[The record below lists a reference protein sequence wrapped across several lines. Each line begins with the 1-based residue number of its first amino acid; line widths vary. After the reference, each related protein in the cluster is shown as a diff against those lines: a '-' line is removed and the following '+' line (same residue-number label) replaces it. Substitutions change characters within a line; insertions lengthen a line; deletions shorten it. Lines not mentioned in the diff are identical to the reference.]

1 MYTGCVDSLYRGRR
15 GPPYR
20 VGHAEPFGTSR
31 YEANLYIV
39 RPPIDPLPI
48 ARIAL
53 RISIDHLLLDGSNLR
68 FTSTGILRYIIFKN
82 LPRFHALST

>member
-20 VGHAEPFGTSR
+20 IGNAGPFGTSR

-39 RPPIDPLPI
+39 EPPLDPVLPPESDRSIGGRAID
-48 ARIAL
+48 R
-53 RISIDHLLLDGSNLR
+53 RHISR
-68 FTSTGILRYIIFKN
+68 FCQGL
-82 LPRFHALST
+82 

>member
-20 VGHAEPFGTSR
+20 IGNAGPFGTSR

-39 RPPIDPLPI
+39 KGTYVLSGGHLIFTFFFLLGLLI
-48 ARIAL
+48 G
-53 RISIDHLLLDGSNLR
+53 ISD
-68 FTSTGILRYIIFKN
+68 T
-82 LPRFHALST
+82 

>member
-20 VGHAEPFGTSR
+20 IGHAEPFGTSR

-39 RPPIDPLPI
+39 EPPLDPVLQLAYEKYRKLHNFLFVI
-48 ARIAL
+48 VNIREFL
-53 RISIDHLLLDGSNLR
+53 
-68 FTSTGILRYIIFKN
+68 ILSVNSRYFVK
-82 LPRFHALST
+82 R

>member
-20 VGHAEPFGTSR
+20 IGNAGPFGTSR

-39 RPPIDPLPI
+39 EPPLDPVLYVKQVFKH
-48 ARIAL
+48 
-53 RISIDHLLLDGSNLR
+53 SIIHEI
-68 FTSTGILRYIIFKN
+68 TSVTTKPNIKPLKM
-82 LPRFHALST
+82 LK